1 MTSAAGYFKAT
12 PIAEYLKKLNREFFD
27 GDLLCPVI
35 SVDDGYA
42 QNNSAFL
49 VIEGSGDKAKFK
61 IVEDKIPS
69 LARRGRQ
76 TTSIVGSAVNLYGVV
91 ETNEEYTVSEWV
103 QSPEDTRTPDYS
115 TTSLNLSLV
124 HHMLNRMGL
133 AGEKIALLTGLPLE
147 QYMDGEDGTNS
158 VLLEKKRKNL
168 LREVYVGP
176 RKEPS
181 AKVVFAGIYPEAV
194 AGIVDYMIDEYGE
207 IKAGVNPDIVRLGL
221 DIGGN
226 TTDMAIVLPG
236 NQLGAKKTL
245 EYGVKHV
252 KDRLRQLL
260 MKRFECEP
268 DDSMLE
274 TALKT
279 KTVSWFGDDPEDV
292 TAEVEDAIGC
302 VMQPILAEVDL
313 FKRRFPSLKEIV
325 GFGGGVALMESLIR
339 ERYPNIIVLE
349 NADGANARGFLKCA
363 LLYDLDTIM
372 MSVKDFL
379 RGPEEIENAEPAIA

>member
-1 MTSAAGYFKAT
+1 MTSAAGYFKTT
-12 PIAEYLKKLNREFFD
+12 PIAEYIAKLNKEFFE
-27 GDLLCPVI
+27 GDLLCPVV

-42 QNNSAFL
+42 QNNAAVL
-49 VIEGSGDKAKFK
+49 VIEGTGDSAVLK
-61 IVEDKIPS
+61 IIEDKIPS
-69 LARRGRQ
+69 LARRGRH
-76 TTSIVGSAVNLYGVV
+76 TSAVIGGAVNLYGVV
-91 ETNEEYTVSEWV
+91 ESNEEYTVSEWV

-115 TTSLNLSLV
+115 TTTLNLSLI
-124 HHMLNRMGL
+124 HHMLNRLGL
-133 AGEKIALLTGLPLE
+133 AGENVALLTGLPLE
-147 QYMDGEDGTNS
+147 QYMDGEEGTNTI
-158 VLLEKKRKNL
+158 LLEKKKKNL
-168 LREVYVGP
+168 LRDVYVGP

-194 AGIVDYMIDEYGE
+194 AGIVDYMIDEYGDM
-207 IKAGVNPDIVRLGL
+207 KPGVNPDVVRLGL

-245 EYGVKHV
+245 EYGVTHV

-268 DDSMLE
+268 DDTLLE
-274 TALKT
+274 EALMT
-279 KTVSWFGDDPEDV
+279 KRVSWFGGDPEDV
-292 TAEVEDAIGC
+292 TAEVGDAIGC

-313 FKRRFPSLKEIV
+313 FKRRFPSLKEII
-325 GFGGGVALMESLIR
+325 GFGGGVALMENLIR
-339 ERYPNIIVLE
+339 DRYPNIIVLD

-372 MSVKDFL
+372 SVVHTYL
-379 RGPEEIENAEPAIA
+379 NASSQVENTEPAIA